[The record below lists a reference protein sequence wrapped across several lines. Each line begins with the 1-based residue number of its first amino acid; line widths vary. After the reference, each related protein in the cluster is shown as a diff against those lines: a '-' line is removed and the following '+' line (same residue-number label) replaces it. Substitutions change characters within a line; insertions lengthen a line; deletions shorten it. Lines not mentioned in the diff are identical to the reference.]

1 MQWVEVATIKELVR
15 HKKKYVEA
23 AGEQIALFYTGEHV
37 YALYDVCMHKQR
49 SLAKGVVMGGQ
60 VICPG
65 HQWMFDVE
73 TGWVEEEGR
82 CQPTY
87 EVRVDDEGVV
97 FVNPVRRLLRADD
110 D

>member
-1 MQWVEVATIKELVR
+1 MSR
-15 HKKKYVEA
+15 P
-23 AGEQIALFYTGEHV
+23 
-37 YALYDVCMHKQR
+37 D
-49 SLAKGVVMGGQ
+49 
-60 VICPG
+60 
-65 HQWMFDVE
+65 
-73 TGWVEEEGR
+73 GWRREGR